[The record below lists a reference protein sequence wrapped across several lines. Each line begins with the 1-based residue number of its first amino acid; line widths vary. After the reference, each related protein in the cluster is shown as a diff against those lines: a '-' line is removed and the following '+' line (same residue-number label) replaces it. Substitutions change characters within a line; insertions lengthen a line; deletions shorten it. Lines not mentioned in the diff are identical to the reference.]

1 MLAAEDRAKKVKEA
15 AFVGHEEQQGRR
27 CDLADASDGVVGEH
41 RFQCCRIVGINPISQ
56 AGLAV
61 GEELWVAIGAV
72 SGEKAVILFE
82 IGWILLQ
89 GSVVDA
95 GLYVDEALQYPV
107 KGLVRE
113 RALLDLWWGGRAI
126 QPLSNRPA
134 KKSNFT
140 MQSFRDGV
148 K

>member
-1 MLAAEDRAKKVKEA
+1 MHAWVGKTGSDEVVLEVIQALLLAAEDRAQKVKEA
-15 AFVGHEEQQGRR
+15 TFVGHEEQQSRR

-41 RFQCCRIVGINPISQ
+41 RFQCCRILGIDPIGQ
-56 AGLAV
+56 AGLAI

-72 SGEKAVILFE
+72 RGEQVVILFE

-95 GLYVDEALQYPV
+95 ALYVDEALQYPV

-113 RALLDLWWGGRAI
+113 RALLDLWCLHGG
-126 QPLSNRPA
+126 
-134 KKSNFT
+134 
-140 MQSFRDGV
+140 
-148 K
+148 